1 VLELMARAAGVVLH
15 LGGLLELFDYIIE
28 SVM

>member
-1 VLELMARAAGVVLH
+1 MARAAGVLLH